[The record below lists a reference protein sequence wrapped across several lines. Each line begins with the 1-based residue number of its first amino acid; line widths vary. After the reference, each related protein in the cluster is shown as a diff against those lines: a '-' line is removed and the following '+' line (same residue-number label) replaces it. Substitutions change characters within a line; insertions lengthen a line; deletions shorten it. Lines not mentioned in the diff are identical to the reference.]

1 MTRPPAR
8 EVPVTYQP
16 VSARPRPGR
25 VVLGLLLVLPAL
37 ALLGW
42 SYVWPTIW
50 NVQKSFTNAGLTKDG
65 SHGVGIANYKALFQG
80 TGFLPAVGY
89 ALTLAVVPLLLVA
102 VVAPALAWAAHRT
115 GTAARWVVR
124 VALAVPLVAYA
135 PTAARS
141 AAGRRPVPAC

>member
-1 MTRPPAR
+1 RLGTRYRVLAGTMARPLAR
-8 EVPVTYQP
+8 EVPVTYPPPAP
-16 VSARPRPGR
+16 VPPWPVAPPAPPSARRPGR
-25 VVLGLLLVLPAL
+25 IVLGLLLVLPAL

-50 NVQKSFTNAGLTKDG
+50 NVQKSFTNARLTGDG

-124 VALAVPLVAYA
+124 VA
-135 PTAARS
+135 
-141 AAGRRPVPAC
+141 